1 MLVKR
6 NCPGQARKG
15 KNFWLRTIT
24 ALTKARTIYWSWRC
38 AETQECKCYVTDNS
52 EDDKDSFPQKQ
63 ATANE
68 TTSVSQKVEAY
79 TRIKKVITKDEDDKF
94 TIKMMRMT
102 MGKLKINNMNVF
114 GLLKMFFAT
123 YFKIRDTIQLAPH
136 W

>member
-1 MLVKR
+1 M
-6 NCPGQARKG
+6 
-15 KNFWLRTIT
+15 
-24 ALTKARTIYWSWRC
+24 
-38 AETQECKCYVTDNS
+38 
-52 EDDKDSFPQKQ
+52 
-63 ATANE
+63 
-68 TTSVSQKVEAY
+68 SQKVEAY

-136 W
+136 